1 MTKYNMT
8 DVKVDL
14 VGNAGLRGSFSQVMR
29 NVAQMIG
36 EDVDLAIP
44 GWGNGHEHN
53 VMSDELMTKIGKHG
67 IKQFRVPDLVIR
79 FEIPSFYK
87 PLQTK
92 QIGYLPWGT
101 SKLPSQKI
109 SLPSSNLT
117 PDDFFWPGKCNIMD
131 GMLSP
136 SQFTSDVITRSGV
149 TVPVLQLSGPV
160 DTSVFYKRDLLGK
173 GFVGITHKPD
183 GTLINKEERRFV
195 VGMVADW
202 NLRKNID
209 GFLRAAMVALPP
221 NKSVIA
227 LKTSTS
233 HPNGGRDAI
242 IKRINALK
250 TSMKLKEL
258 PPVILID
265 DPLNEIEMADF
276 YNSLDVYVSTS
287 RGEGV
292 NMAMLE
298 AMACEC
304 TVVASGCGCNVE
316 YLKSGAGIIIPVV
329 HDIVSYEEDGMY
341 SSPIWYQGDM
351 VWSKLSELELVTAI
365 NALFNFRVT
374 GTTEKVVEQQK
385 LARKLVEENY
395 SFNAVR
401 QKLLKHIRK
410 VIGD

>member
-8 DVKVDL
+8 EVKVDL
-14 VGNAGLRGSFSQVMR
+14 IGNAGLRGSFSQALR
-29 NVAQMIG
+29 NYAKMIG
-36 EDVDLAIP
+36 EDVDLSIP
-44 GWGNGHEHN
+44 LWGNGHESN
-53 VMSDELMTKIGKHG
+53 IMSEELTMNIGKYG
-67 IKQFRVPDLVIR
+67 VKPPRVPDVAIR

-87 PLQTK
+87 QAQVK

-101 SKLPSQKI
+101 TKLPSQKL
-109 SLPSSNLT
+109 SLPNSNLT

-131 GMLSP
+131 AMISP
-136 SQFTSDVITRSGV
+136 SQFTSDVLTRSGITKPV
-149 TVPVLQLSGPV
+149 TVIGGPV
-160 DTSVFYKRDLLGK
+160 DTSVFYKRDLIGK
-173 GFVGITHKPD
+173 GFVGLTHKPD
-183 GTLINKEERRFV
+183 GTFIEKKDRRFI

-221 NKSVIA
+221 NKAVLAI
-227 LKTSTS
+227 KTSTS

-242 IKRINALK
+242 IKRITNLK
-250 TSMKLKEL
+250 IAMKLKDL

-276 YNSLDVYVSTS
+276 YNTLDVYVSTT

-292 NMAMLE
+292 NMALLE

-365 NALFNFRVT
+365 NALFNFRVS
-374 GTTEKVVEQQK
+374 GTTEKLEEQRK
-385 LARKLVEENY
+385 MARKIVEENY

-401 QKLLKHIRK
+401 QKVLKQIRK
-410 VIGD
+410 VLGD